1 MIDGTLNP
9 KGDGMDKTNLYKAL
23 SLAKNPGN
31 CKYVQDGKPC
41 CIIAQL
47 FVLEGGTVEEMGEE
61 NYPEWSTIR
70 RVYHDQAPPQ
80 LTKYP
85 LELLVA
91 MQSNWDRENGVF
103 DSIKSRRDTIKQI
116 IDGWE

>member
-1 MIDGTLNP
+1 
-9 KGDGMDKTNLYKAL
+9 MDKTNLYKAL
-23 SLAKNPGN
+23 ELARNPGN
-31 CKYVQDGKPC
+31 CLYVERGQPC

-47 FVLEGGTVEEMGEE
+47 FVLEGGTVEEMESRGD
-61 NYPEWSTIR
+61 YKEWSTVR
-70 RVYHDQAPPQ
+70 RVYLDKAPPQ